1 MFEVCFCLE
10 GGILPTDL
18 GRTGAAIEMAIR
30 EARKNIVPN
39 VYIHYDIISRK
50 GMTTCADEENHAI
63 YLVTNYAY
71 AKAGKQ
77 GIPPVGLLVGPA
89 CSGQLAHFT
98 PSTSCSL
105 VSLLLN

>member
-1 MFEVCFCLE
+1 MFEVCFRLE

-50 GMTTCADEENHAI
+50 GMTTCADEENHAL

-89 CSGQLAHFT
+89 CSGQFEHFT
-98 PSTSCSL
+98 TSKLCSL
-105 VSLLLN
+105 VPLLLN